1 MECIIEND
9 NDLREKMKEWFG
21 LEKEIIENNKLL
33 EENDLNKILKL
44 YYNTDV
50 CYTNNYDYYRDK
62 SKELKYD
69 ILCDDFSNDIK
80 LLHDFYMNRHLIK
93 YNNRILKKKIRSTH
107 NSIITYMKKTNKI
120 GKFDFNQLQIS
131 KNKHCIGLNKPE
143 MAVYK
148 ILNKLYDIYSEI
160 ILIIPQYQLPIKLK
174 NPLTCDFMILLYID
188 NKIYQIILEIDGPQH
203 YDTSYY
209 IFVES
214 VPKADLN
221 KNNFCILNQI
231 SCLRI
236 CYYEQNI
243 YKIIEEFIKKIIN
256 NKNTIYRIRNYDDY
270 YNMITI

>member
-1 MECIIEND
+1 MESIID
-9 NDLREKMKEWFG
+9 NDDDLIFKIKEWFS
-21 LEKEIIENNKLL
+21 LEKNIIQNNKLL
-33 EENDLNKILKL
+33 EQNNLNKILKL

-50 CYTNNYDYYRDK
+50 SFTNNYHYYRNI
-62 SKELKYD
+62 SKPLKYD
-69 ILCDDFSNDIK
+69 ILSDDFTNQIK
-80 LLHDFYMNRHLIK
+80 LLHQFYMNRHLIK
-93 YNNRILKKKIRSTH
+93 YNNRILNKKIRYTH

-120 GKFDFNQLQIS
+120 HQSHFKKLKIT

-148 ILNKLYDIYSEI
+148 ILNKLYHLYTQI

-174 NPLTCDFMILLYID
+174 NTLTSDFMILLYID

-203 YDTSYY
+203 YDTTYY
-209 IFVES
+209 IFTKN

-236 CYYEQNI
+236 YYYEKNI
-243 YKIIEEFIKKIIN
+243 YHIIEQFIKNIITYK
-256 NKNTIYRIRNYDDY
+256 KNIYRIRDYSHY
-270 YNMITI
+270 YNMINI